1 MPKTCKNSIVLDNIQ
16 ESETLRKI
24 THQTYKSRSYNNAI
38 TLRLHFRY
46 FWVTVTLFPYQ
57 GTRFNCM
64 SSVFTKIINGELP
77 GRFIY
82 RDDTVAAFLDIEPLA
97 YGHTLIVPV
106 QEVDKWTDLAPN
118 VWCEVNE
125 VAQSIG
131 RAVMEAFDAERAGY
145 VIAGF
150 DVPHAHIHVFPTN
163 TMADYDFSKVI
174 KADETDPA
182 LMDEA
187 AEKLRAI
194 MDTNEAGYAY

>member
-1 MPKTCKNSIVLDNIQ
+1 
-16 ESETLRKI
+16 
-24 THQTYKSRSYNNAI
+24 
-38 TLRLHFRY
+38 
-46 FWVTVTLFPYQ
+46 
-57 GTRFNCM
+57 M

-82 RDDTVAAFLDIEPLA
+82 RDDTVAAFLTIEPLA

-106 QEVDKWTDLAPN
+106 EEVDKWTDLAPN

-131 RAVMEAFDAERAGY
+131 RAVMERAGY

>member
-1 MPKTCKNSIVLDNIQ
+1 M
-16 ESETLRKI
+16 
-24 THQTYKSRSYNNAI
+24 
-38 TLRLHFRY
+38 
-46 FWVTVTLFPYQ
+46 
-57 GTRFNCM
+57 
-64 SSVFTKIINGELP
+64 
-77 GRFIY
+77 
-82 RDDTVAAFLDIEPLA
+82 
-97 YGHTLIVPV
+97 PV
-106 QEVDKWTDLAPN
+106 QEVDKWTDLDPK

-125 VAQSIG
+125 VAQSSG

>member
-1 MPKTCKNSIVLDNIQ
+1 
-16 ESETLRKI
+16 
-24 THQTYKSRSYNNAI
+24 
-38 TLRLHFRY
+38 
-46 FWVTVTLFPYQ
+46 
-57 GTRFNCM
+57 M

-106 QEVDKWTDLAPN
+106 QEVDKWTDLA
-118 VWCEVNE
+118 NE

>member
-1 MPKTCKNSIVLDNIQ
+1 
-16 ESETLRKI
+16 
-24 THQTYKSRSYNNAI
+24 
-38 TLRLHFRY
+38 
-46 FWVTVTLFPYQ
+46 
-57 GTRFNCM
+57 M

-82 RDDTVAAFLDIEPLA
+82 RDDTVAAFLDIEPLT

-131 RAVMEAFDAERAGY
+131 RVVMEAFDAERAGY

>member
-1 MPKTCKNSIVLDNIQ
+1 
-16 ESETLRKI
+16 
-24 THQTYKSRSYNNAI
+24 
-38 TLRLHFRY
+38 
-46 FWVTVTLFPYQ
+46 
-57 GTRFNCM
+57 M

-82 RDDTVAAFLDIEPLA
+82 RDDTVAAFLTIEPLA

-106 QEVDKWTDLAPN
+106 EEVDKWTDLAPN

-187 AEKLRAI
+187 AEKLR
-194 MDTNEAGYAY
+194 DHGHQRSGVRLLRRKNEQAAWGTRSNPRVGGRRLARSPKRTAAVARGARARDVGKHGGLHGTGA